1 MRIQNR
7 LRRLEQRASAVRAA
21 GDTEGVE
28 IWIPYDGRNGDPPG
42 RCPIE
47 GTQNAVII
55 YDPDE
60 QRPPIGEAPS

>member
-7 LRRLEQRASAVRAA
+7 LRRLERRASAARVA
-21 GDTEGVE
+21 GETERVE
-28 IWIPYDGRNGDPPG
+28 VWIPNDGRNGDPCG

-47 GTQNAVII
+47 GTQSAIII

-60 QRPPIGEAPS
+60 QRPPIGEAAS